1 MAYLDAA
8 RPLLRLAPE
17 YLRNNLCFEVLDA
30 EGGLVAFFAI
40 VQIAAR
46 TMLDHL
52 WVEPSLIGKGIGRIA
67 CEHVLAL
74 AQQRGWKEMW
84 VLPDPPSEGFYVKA
98 GFSDTGERVP
108 SRLPGG
114 PVFSVYRIALRE

>member
-67 CEHVLAL
+67 CEHVFAL
-74 AQQRGWKEMW
+74 ARQQGWKELRI
-84 VLPDPPSEGFYVKA
+84 LPEPHAERFYLKA

-108 SRLPGG
+108 SRVPGG
-114 PVFSVYRIALRE
+114 PVFSVYRIELRD